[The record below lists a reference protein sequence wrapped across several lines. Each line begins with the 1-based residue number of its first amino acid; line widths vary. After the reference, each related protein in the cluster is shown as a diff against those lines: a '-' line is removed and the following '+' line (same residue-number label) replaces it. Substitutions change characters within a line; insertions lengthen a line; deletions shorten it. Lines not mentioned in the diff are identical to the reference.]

1 MNEALAFLSFRYLF
15 NSMFYLNCLNVIIR
29 AMNYC
34 YYYNVASNIIII
46 MKKLL

>member
-34 YYYNVASNIIII
+34 YYNVARNIIII